1 MKYLLTKTIILFFL
15 LFSTG
20 QTNDD
25 IKKLENEI
33 KKVTTDIAKTLKIEV
48 AIKGK
53 KLKNFFIN
61 NDLILISE
69 NGSRKYKFK
78 KKTYEIIKDDTVI
91 QNGSWKVHGLLKN
104 QIRLISDS
112 DKKKYYLKKISQKPW
127 IYSYDKRPGSEG
139 AEKEILHIKSSSKF
153 TSIASNVT
161 FSSSNENS
169 EKLSKKNENKK
180 KEQVANVQKTNE
192 VKSKEKKGTEQ
203 VAKIQKTIKDEMKE
217 AVLKDLGVSAISDGK
232 TVLSM
237 FSSSLPPC
245 EGDFGTVIWS
255 DCQAIQT
262 YSSGD
267 KYIGEF
273 KNNKRHGYG
282 IIIWEP
288 PMNNRYEYYIGEWHN
303 GYEQGKG
310 VLSDYGRF
318 LIPVCTTDNSM
329 TTITSDGI
337 NAKGV
342 YVLKEETNPCDNLAK
357 AYFCKGMKC
366 SKEEYD
372 RTQERENKKRSAYA
386 NVYSEFDNCLKIY
399 DYLVKKMYTYSQNTA
414 QYNLLKN
421 LALETKK
428 MIKTSGGYDSNSVS
442 WCQDWMIMAIE
453 QTGGL

>member
-104 QIRLISDS
+104 QMRLISDS

-161 FSSSNENS
+161 F
-169 EKLSKKNENKK
+169 
-180 KEQVANVQKTNE
+180 
-192 VKSKEKKGTEQ
+192 
-203 VAKIQKTIKDEMKE
+203 
-217 AVLKDLGVSAISDGK
+217 
-232 TVLSM
+232 
-237 FSSSLPPC
+237 
-245 EGDFGTVIWS
+245 
-255 DCQAIQT
+255 
-262 YSSGD
+262 
-267 KYIGEF
+267 
-273 KNNKRHGYG
+273 
-282 IIIWEP
+282 
-288 PMNNRYEYYIGEWHN
+288 
-303 GYEQGKG
+303 
-310 VLSDYGRF
+310 
-318 LIPVCTTDNSM
+318 
-329 TTITSDGI
+329 
-337 NAKGV
+337 
-342 YVLKEETNPCDNLAK
+342 
-357 AYFCKGMKC
+357 
-366 SKEEYD
+366 
-372 RTQERENKKRSAYA
+372 
-386 NVYSEFDNCLKIY
+386 
-399 DYLVKKMYTYSQNTA
+399 
-414 QYNLLKN
+414 
-421 LALETKK
+421 
-428 MIKTSGGYDSNSVS
+428 
-442 WCQDWMIMAIE
+442 
-453 QTGGL
+453 